1 MLNLIFMLNKVLILM
16 KKIQNLKQL
25 IMSEYQN
32 TKAFLIKDILQI
44 GHKKL
49 LLLTKLKIHFHGL
62 MLLVISM
69 VKKLLEHFMKRNCR
83 RQIKKKLEQKKQVK
97 EKEKNYKYK
106 NYIKRKRTIN
116 GKVLIILLIVGLIK
130 KTLNEN
136 PLYKNESILS

>member
-1 MLNLIFMLNKVLILM
+1 
-16 KKIQNLKQL
+16 
-25 IMSEYQN
+25 MSEYQN

-83 RQIKKKLEQKKQVK
+83 RQIMKKLE
-97 EKEKNYKYK
+97 
-106 NYIKRKRTIN
+106 
-116 GKVLIILLIVGLIK
+116 
-130 KTLNEN
+130 
-136 PLYKNESILS
+136 